1 MTSETAQPPIIR
13 AQGLTKAYGSHLAVD
28 NIGFAV
34 KRGEILGL
42 LGPNGA
48 GKSTTIRMVTGY
60 LRPTAG
66 SIHIAGQNIEEEPLA
81 SKQLLGYL
89 PESAPLYPEMLAYDY
104 LRYVARVRAVP
115 DRDIMDELHRVADL
129 CGLNE
134 AMHQAFSEL
143 SRGYRQRVGLAHAI
157 IGDPEILILDE
168 PTSGLDPNQIVEIR
182 SFIKNIGKDK
192 TIIFSSHVL
201 SEVEAICDRIVIIYR
216 GKIVADSTPAALK
229 QSLNRGSVLR
239 ITLENTSYPDVQAA
253 LSSLGG
259 VTEVRDVSEPSSDEG
274 TVTVRVSCDDAAR
287 SAISRKIRE
296 RDWGILQ
303 LDVEENSMEDAF
315 RALTG
320 HDQLKGK
327 IDGR

>member
-1 MTSETAQPPIIR
+1 MIQGRREIMQLLEVMRKHFPDCSNARLRSGIRSPTDRTRYSTFPMTSEPAPTPIIR

-28 NIGFAV
+28 NISFAV

-60 LRPTAG
+60 LRPSAG
-66 SIHIAGQNIEEEPLA
+66 SVHIAGQNIEEEPLA
-81 SKQLLGYL
+81 SKRLLGYL

-115 DRDIMDELHRVADL
+115 DRDIVDELHRVADL

-134 AMHQAFSEL
+134 AMHQAFNEL

-216 GKIVADSTPAALK
+216 GKIVADSDHLLEPRP
-229 QSLNRGSVLR
+229 QRGRGDLR
-239 ITLENTSYPDVQAA
+239 SD
-253 LSSLGG
+253 
-259 VTEVRDVSEPSSDEG
+259 RDHLPRQD
-274 TVTVRVSCDDAAR
+274 RCR
-287 SAISRKIRE
+287 
-296 RDWGILQ
+296 
-303 LDVEENSMEDAF
+303 
-315 RALTG
+315 
-320 HDQLKGK
+320 
-327 IDGR
+327 

>member
-1 MTSETAQPPIIR
+1 MSPAAGGAPIVR
-13 AQGLTKAYGSHLAVD
+13 VQGLSKRYGAHLAVD
-28 NIGFAV
+28 DISFSV

-48 GKSTTIRMVTGY
+48 GKSTTIRIVTGY
-60 LRPTAG
+60 LRPSAG
-66 SIHIAGQNIEEEPLA
+66 SVHIAGQNIEEEPLE
-81 SKQLLGYL
+81 SKRLLGYL
-89 PESAPLYPEMLAYDY
+89 PESAPLYPEMLVYDY

-134 AMHQAFSEL
+134 AMHQAFNEL

-216 GKIVADSTPAALK
+216 GTIVADSTPAALK
-229 QSLNRGSVLR
+229 QSLTTGSVLR
-239 ITLENTSYPDVQAA
+239 ITLENASFSEVQAA

-259 VTEVRDVSEPSSDEG
+259 VSEVRDVTEPSSDQG
-274 TVTVRVSCDDAAR
+274 TVTVRVTCDDAAR
-287 SAISRKIRE
+287 SAISRKIGE
-296 RDWGILQ
+296 QEWGILQ

-320 HDQLKGK
+320 HDEVKGK